1 MTVGFER
8 AIVVGAGVGGLLAAA
23 ALARRYDRVTVIERD
38 RLPDV
43 PLHRRGVP
51 QDEQM
56 HAILAIGQE
65 AFEDLVPGVA
75 GEFLRAGAAWYD
87 SPRGIASLSSQGWAA
102 RGPSEAWIYGIRRV
116 VLEDA
121 LRRKVA
127 EIPNI
132 SVVQGQ
138 VVGVHS
144 IPGSGRVSGVILRGI
159 GRPLVEADLVVD
171 ASGRTSH
178 ATAWLA
184 EIGLE
189 PPAAQEIVNG
199 ISYATAVVR
208 LPDGALR
215 DDIQGFLIPPLP
227 ESPTGAVLLPCDN
240 GLHQLVALSQTD
252 EPAPATRDELIAH
265 LESVRSPVVAEVAQ
279 HADFLTEPK
288 PFRIRGSR
296 RRLFEDMPVHPEGFV
311 ALGDAVL
318 ALNPIYGQGMSVAAV
333 EARIMR
339 DIVLE
344 ATSDVGLAAR
354 IQRAFRPTLDFVF
367 TGVVKSDS
375 AFPSAML
382 HGIERPEPATSK
394 VLGALATEDWKTAVA
409 LRYAGHYFT
418 TDPLASPEIRT
429 RARAWAASG
438 RRPRRT
444 DPRDIP
450 RAFDGAP
457 LPR

>member
-1 MTVGFER
+1 MGFTH
-8 AIVVGAGVGGLLAAA
+8 AIVVGAGVGGLLSAA

-38 RLPDV
+38 RLPEV

-121 LRRKVA
+121 LRRKVVD
-127 EIPNI
+127 IPGI
-132 SVVQGQ
+132 QIVEGQ
-138 VVGVHS
+138 VVGLHS
-144 IPGSGRVSGVILRGI
+144 VPGSGRVSGVILRGI
-159 GRPLVEADLVVD
+159 GRPHVEADLVVD

-178 ATAWLA
+178 ASAWLEEA
-184 EIGLE
+184 GFSSPVE
-189 PPAAQEIVNG
+189 QEIVNG
-199 ISYATAVVR
+199 VSYATAVVR
-208 LPDGALR
+208 LPEGALR

-227 ESPTGAVLLPCDN
+227 DSPTGAVLLPCDN
-240 GLHQLVALSQTD
+240 GLHQIVALSQTD
-252 EPAPATRDELIAH
+252 DPAPATREELIAH
-265 LESVRSPVVAEVAQ
+265 LESVRSPVVADVARR
-279 HADFLTEPK
+279 ADFLTEPK

-296 RRLFEDMPVHPEGFV
+296 RRRFEDLVSPPDGFV
-311 ALGDAVL
+311 AVGDAVL
-318 ALNPIYGQGMSVAAV
+318 TLNPIYGQGMSVAAV

-339 DIVLE
+339 DLVQE
-344 ATSDVGLAAR
+344 ATDDSGLAAR
-354 IQRAFRPTLDFVF
+354 IQEAFRPTLDFVF
-367 TGVVKSDS
+367 AGVVGSDS
-375 AFPSAML
+375 AFPTAML
-382 HGIERPEPATSK
+382 RGIERPDPPKTR

-409 LRYAGHYFT
+409 LRYAGHYFST
-418 TDPLASPEIRT
+418 EPLAAPEIRS

-438 RRPRRT
+438 RSPRRG

>member
-1 MTVGFER
+1 MGFDH
-8 AIVVGAGVGGLLAAA
+8 AIVIGAGIGGLLSAA
-23 ALARRYDRVTVIERD
+23 ALSRRYGRVTVIERD
-38 RLPDV
+38 RLPEV

-65 AFEDLVPGVA
+65 SFEDLVPGVA

-121 LRRKVA
+121 LRRKVT
-127 EIPNI
+127 EIPE
-132 SVVQGQ
+132 VQIVEGK
-138 VVGVHS
+138 VVGLHGGTS
-144 IPGSGRVSGVILRGI
+144 ERVGGIILKGI
-159 GRPLVEADLVVD
+159 GRPHLEADLVVD

-178 ATAWLA
+178 APDWLV
-184 EIGLE
+184 ELGFT
-189 PPAAQEIVNG
+189 PPAEQEIVNTV
-199 ISYATAVVR
+199 SYSTALVR
-208 LPDGALR
+208 LPEGTLR
-215 DDIQGFLIPPLP
+215 DDIQGYLIPPLP
-227 ESPTGAVLLPCDN
+227 DSPNGAVLLPCDN
-240 GLHQLVALSQTD
+240 GLHQIVALTQSD
-252 EPAPATRDELIAH
+252 SPPPATRDELIVH
-265 LESVRSPVVAEVAQ
+265 LEDVRSPVVAEVARV
-279 HADFLTEPK
+279 ADFLGDPK

-296 RRLFEDMPVHPEGFV
+296 RRRFEDMPAHPDGFLAV
-311 ALGDAVL
+311 GDAVL

-339 DIVLE
+339 DMVVE
-344 ATSDVGLAAR
+344 ATDAAGLAGR
-354 IQRAFRPTLDFVF
+354 IQEAFHPTLDFVF
-367 TGVVKSDS
+367 DSVVRSDG

-382 HGIERPEPATSK
+382 RGLERPVPPTSK
-394 VLGALATEDWKTAVA
+394 VITALATEDWKTAVA

-418 TDPLASPEIRT
+418 AEPLQAPEIRR
-429 RARAWAASG
+429 RARAWVASG
-438 RRPRRT
+438 RKPRRA

-450 RAFDGAP
+450 RAFDGTP

>member
-1 MTVGFER
+1 MGFDH
-8 AIVVGAGVGGLLAAA
+8 AIVIGAGIGGLLSAA
-23 ALARRYDRVTVIERD
+23 ALSRRYGNVTVIERD

-65 AFEDLVPGVA
+65 SFEDLVPGVA

-121 LRRKVA
+121 LRRKVT
-127 EIPNI
+127 EIPQVRI
-132 SVVQGQ
+132 VEGQ
-138 VVGVHS
+138 VVGLH
-144 IPGSGRVSGVILRGI
+144 PGGEDAVRGIVLKGI
-159 GRPLVEADLVVD
+159 GRPHLHADLVVD

-178 ATAWLA
+178 ASDWLA
-184 EIGLE
+184 ELGFV
-189 PPAAQEIVNG
+189 PPPEQEIVNTV
-199 ISYATAVVR
+199 SYATAVVR
-208 LPDGALR
+208 LAPGTLR
-215 DDIQGFLIPPLP
+215 DDIQGYLIPPLP
-227 ESPTGAVLLPCDN
+227 ESPHGAVLLPCDN
-240 GLHQLVALSQTD
+240 GLHQIVALSQSD
-252 EPAPATRDELIAH
+252 SPPPATRERLIAH
-265 LESVRSPVVAEVAQ
+265 LEAVRSPVVAEAARR
-279 HADFLTEPK
+279 ADFLGDPK

-296 RRLFEDMPVHPEGFV
+296 RRRFEDMPVRPDGFV
-311 ALGDAVL
+311 AIGDAVL

-333 EARIMR
+333 EARTMR
-339 DIVLE
+339 DILLE
-344 ATSDVGLAAR
+344 TADATGAAGR
-354 IQRAFRPTLDFVF
+354 IQEAFRPTLDFVF
-367 TGVVKSDS
+367 DSVVRSDGV
-375 AFPSAML
+375 FPGAML
-382 HGIERPEPATSK
+382 HGLERPAAPKSR

-409 LRYAGHYFT
+409 LRYAGHYFSAE
-418 TDPLASPEIRT
+418 PLQAPEIRS

-438 RRPRRT
+438 RKPRRH